1 MKVKKLLHL
10 ILLILVSFTLVS
22 CGGFFE
28 EETKEILAVTSYI
41 DQFGTTVIKI
51 TYSDDT
57 EDEFKIPKGAEGNG
71 IKGIVT
77 DKTNGVTTLTVTF
90 TDELM
95 EPVVFNIAD
104 GKSIAGVE
112 SRTNEETGDVYMV
125 VLYSDGT
132 ESDPYLLPRGE
143 KGEDGNGFSGF
154 DKEDHEDGS
163 KTYYFHFTQ
172 SEDVVITIP
181 APEKGETGRGISSI
195 VGTEFNGYYY
205 LTINYT
211 DETSEEVSFAKPK
224 DPNAWL
230 TTNEDPNKTPGLGVD
245 GDFCF
250 DTAHKVI
257 YVKESGYWVR
267 VVSFADSKIYYE
279 ITFDLNDMEDGG
291 PQASY
296 SGRAKYKVLVN
307 TYFGDNGYGDIPTP
321 TRTGYKFLGWY
332 KTKVDPN
339 NISPNNAPFTDMTPI
354 LSDFTLFACWQK
366 IETNE

>member
-1 MKVKKLLHL
+1 MKIKKLLHL

-71 IKGIVT
+71 IKEIAT
-77 DKTNGVTTLTVTF
+77 DKVNGVTTLTVTF

-95 EPVVFNIAD
+95 EPVVFDVAD
-104 GKSIAGVE
+104 GKSIIGVE

-125 VLYSDGT
+125 VLYNDGT
-132 ESDPYLLPRGE
+132 ESDPHLLPRGE

-172 SEDVVITIP
+172 SEDVVVTIP
-181 APEKGETGRGISSI
+181 APEKGETGNGVSSI
-195 VGTEFNGYYY
+195 VGTEIDGFYV
-205 LTINYT
+205 LTVNYT
-211 DETSEEVSFAKPK
+211 DGTKEEVTFNKPK
-224 DPNAWL
+224 DPNAWYSG
-230 TTNEDPNKTPGLGVD
+230 TPGEDGPSVSIGRD
-245 GDFCF
+245 GDYYF
-250 DTAHKVI
+250 DTYHKVI
-257 YVKESGYWVR
+257 YAKENNRWNE
-267 VVSFADSKIYYE
+267 VVSFADSIIYYDVV
-279 ITFDLNDMEDGG
+279 FNLNDMDDGG
-291 PQASY
+291 PKATMNGRTGYTVVGGSY
-296 SGRAKYKVLVN
+296 F
-307 TYFGDNGYGDIPTP
+307 TDNGYGDIPTP

-339 NISPNNAPFTDMTPI
+339 NISPNNAPFTDMVLVNSNI
-354 LSDFTLFACWQK
+354 TLYACWQK
-366 IETNE
+366 IETN